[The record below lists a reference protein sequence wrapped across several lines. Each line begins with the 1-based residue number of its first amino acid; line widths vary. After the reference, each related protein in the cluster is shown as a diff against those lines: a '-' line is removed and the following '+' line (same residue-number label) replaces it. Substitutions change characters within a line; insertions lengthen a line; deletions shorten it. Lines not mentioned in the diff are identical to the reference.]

1 MVAANT
7 RIGIVG
13 AGTSGIFLANLLIQK
28 GFQVTVFEKAA
39 EPRTEGCGILLVQK
53 GMNVLNEGDSAVCQ
67 KILEAGVPVTHFL
80 FRNLKG
86 GLINESLVTYE
97 ADELPGMLVHR
108 KDILEALL
116 EGLPPDC
123 IRGNADFESVTQTE
137 EGVTVQ
143 FKDGSSWTGD
153 LLVGADGIG
162 SKLRSHLVP
171 NVELCYLGDL
181 VWRGVTDDTTFCQ
194 DGQFIVYVRGRGIY
208 ANFFDLG
215 AGRTH
220 WGFFVEREQAE
231 DEIGKLR
238 SQDDTIPPKELAKL
252 PQDARSIIEKTPLE
266 SIVTRFSYDIE
277 PLPKICDG
285 RIVLI
290 GDAGHAKSSTRALG
304 MTSGFE
310 DGVRLIHY
318 LVEYETVS
326 EALRAYETER
336 LPIVHEYQRSSRER
350 SQTIG
355 RRQRKAA

>member
-13 AGTSGIFLANLLIQK
+13 AGTSGIFLANLLIQE
-28 GFQVTVFEKAA
+28 GFQVTVFEKAG

-53 GMNVLNEGDSAVCQ
+53 GMKVLNEGNPEICK
-67 KILEAGVPVTHFL
+67 KILGAGVAVTHFL

-86 GLINESLVTYE
+86 GLINENVVTYAE
-97 ADELPGMLVHR
+97 DELPGVLVHR

-116 EGLPPDC
+116 EGLPAGC
-123 IRGNADFESVTQTE
+123 MRGDAEFESITQTE
-137 EGVTVQ
+137 KDVTVQ

-162 SKLRSHLVP
+162 SKVRSQLVP

-181 VWRGVTDDTTFCQ
+181 VWRGVTEDTTFCR
-194 DGQFIVYVRGRGIY
+194 DGEFIVYVRGRGIY

-220 WGFFVEREQAE
+220 WGFFVERDQTD
-231 DEIGKLR
+231 DEVGKLR

-252 PQDARSIIEKTPLE
+252 PQDARSIIEKTPSE

-277 PLPKICDG
+277 PLPKICDR

-310 DGVRLIHY
+310 DGVRLMHY
-318 LVEYETVS
+318 LTAYDTVLD
-326 EALRAYETER
+326 ALKEYETER